1 MVFNVL
7 DILKEMMM
15 EAIEKKIL
23 EFRTDKEVYAY
34 NEYQLQLILDKLKRG
49 EELEQVERG
58 YLEIIFD

>member
-1 MVFNVL
+1 ML

-58 YLEIIFD
+58 YLDIFFD

>member
-1 MVFNVL
+1 VL

-15 EAIEKKIL
+15 ESIEKKIL

-34 NEYQLQLILDKLKRG
+34 NECQLQLILDKLKRG
-49 EELEQVERG
+49 EELEQVEKG

>member
-58 YLEIIFD
+58 YLDIFFD